1 MIGRNE
7 SHASSSIIKMRL
19 LLTFDIISLLARA
32 IFVFLTSCLSR
43 ERLFAHLKPVSV
55 QIYIYRKVLTH
66 TCSPTGILPR
76 IFFILNKASPPD
88 SNLPRLFHTEFS
100 LKFLLSISFCN
111 DWFLIIIFIFNLMLD
126 NQTLSDVYPLKIW
139 CEFIVRILRIL

>member
-1 MIGRNE
+1 MAEMFSFFFFRKHHRKKDKMKGKEMIGRNE

-19 LLTFDIISLLARA
+19 LLSLLARA
-32 IFVFLTSCLSR
+32 ISVLLTSCLSR
-43 ERLFAHLKPVSV
+43 GRLFAHLKPVSV

-111 DWFLIIIFIFNLMLD
+111 D
-126 NQTLSDVYPLKIW
+126 
-139 CEFIVRILRIL
+139 